1 MISTLFFNKINSKN
15 KIQFKKLISLSNEI
29 NYFLLMWY
37 NINRTGRLGNRLFS
51 RAHIYAAAL
60 ELGETVID
68 WGLNDYKN
76 YFPNCAKTKLPI
88 YPLENNHLPNYP
100 NNFLAN
106 ETPLNII
113 NKLRPRI
120 TGKIGNFWNQF
131 YDIGNPEDMRIDTK
145 KFESF
150 CKSHKNIFLNGYK
163 LRCNNWVKKHRNEIC
178 KYFKIH
184 NSYYFKWQK
193 LINFWKKEYS
203 EIIGIHMRRGD
214 YKTAI
219 RGNFYLSPDEY
230 TFILKNLVNIDFKK
244 SLIILFSE
252 DRFTD
257 DNEWENL
264 NNSFSFS
271 NFILNN
277 GTILDDLTGLVFCDK
292 IIGPK
297 TSTFSKWAA
306 FYGNKYW
313 AGISRKSLTDLQI
326 LEFKKI
332 SIPWDY

>member
-1 MISTLFFNKINSKN
+1 
-15 KIQFKKLISLSNEI
+15 
-29 NYFLLMWY
+29 MWY

-51 RAHIYAAAL
+51 RAHVYAAAL

-76 YFPNCAKTKLPI
+76 FFPNCSKTKLPI
-88 YPLENNHLPNYP
+88 YPLQNNHLPNYP

-106 ETPLNII
+106 ETLLNII

-120 TGKIGNFWNQF
+120 TGEIGNFWNQC
-131 YDIGNPEDMRIDTK
+131 YGKGNPEDMRIDTK

-150 CKSHKNIFLNGYK
+150 CNSHNNIFLNGYK
-163 LRCNNWVKKHRNEIC
+163 LKCNNWVKKHRSEIC

-184 NSYYFKWQK
+184 DSYYFKWGK
-193 LINFWKKEYS
+193 LINFWRKEYS

-219 RGNFYLSPDEY
+219 RGDFYLSPNEY
-230 TFILKNLVNIDFKK
+230 AFILKNLVEIDFKK

-257 DNEWENL
+257 KNEWENL

-277 GTILDDLTGLVFCDK
+277 GSILDDLTGLVFCDK

-297 TSTFSKWAA
+297 ASTFSKWAA

-313 AGISRKSLTDLQI
+313 AGVGRKSLTDLQI
-326 LEFKKI
+326 LDFKKCP
-332 SIPWDY
+332 IPWDY